1 MSSASAVDVP
11 VATSSVREEF
21 TRLAMDSSNRFR
33 VKVKDGRLIEGTFSC
48 IDSDENIILD
58 NAVEYYGNL
67 AVDAGKSANAMSL
80 RLILNA
86 FLFHCNFRFERCQH
100 RAAKSWHD
108 HDCGSTHHSGCRQ
121 QPRRCCLVAIL
132 KS

>member
-1 MSSASAVDVP
+1 MSSSASAIEEP

-21 TRLAMDSSNRFR
+21 TQLAMDSNNRFR

-67 AVDAGKSANAMSL
+67 AVDAGEKSTQYLSGKSTRSL
-80 RLILNA
+80 
-86 FLFHCNFRFERCQH
+86 
-100 RAAKSWHD
+100 
-108 HDCGSTHHSGCRQ
+108 
-121 QPRRCCLVAIL
+121 V
-132 KS
+132 